1 MAGLRNNRIY
11 PSIHPEN
18 CNCRMCKK
26 KKKSK
31 KNEFRA
37 VTYSMWFLFFFILA
51 IA

>member
-18 CNCRMCKK
+18 CKCRMCRKK
-26 KKKSK
+26 KKAK
-31 KNEFRA
+31 KMEFRA
-37 VTYSMWFLFFFILA
+37 VSYSMWFLFFFILA